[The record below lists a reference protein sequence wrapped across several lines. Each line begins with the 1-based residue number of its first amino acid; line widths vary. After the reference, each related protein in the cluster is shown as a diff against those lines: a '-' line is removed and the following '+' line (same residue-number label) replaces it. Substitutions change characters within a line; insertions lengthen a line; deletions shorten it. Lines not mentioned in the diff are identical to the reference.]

1 MVLWPLNRW
10 RKSPETPLYFYIL
23 QENIK
28 GTRKCSFCT
37 QKCIFSCL
45 RFGSFKNFSYLCSA
59 KEIQQIPEKQ
69 PPLPHFRHP
78 ITLQLP
84 SHRSTVVRRPSP
96 SSLYSLQPYIT
107 RVLWLIDT
115 KAPLS
120 SRPREVALCLT
131 AGLDLRK
138 EDAINKYRP
147 QRGRTATQKA
157 NSFIWFMV
165 MCDIFEVVPSHI
177 YTFRGSRPAVMY
189 MWPLRGPCA
198 SSYIIPQKLM
208 NN

>member
-138 EDAINKYRP
+138 EDAINKYPR
-147 QRGRTATQKA
+147 
-157 NSFIWFMV
+157 
-165 MCDIFEVVPSHI
+165 IFTHSAGQDPRYRACLQCKRSTSLYPTEHAFFPNWAHLCIEWSIALYPTEHSSTPSLHI
-177 YTFRGSRPAVMY
+177 DSN
-189 MWPLRGPCA
+189 L
-198 SSYIIPQKLM
+198 
-208 NN
+208 

>member
-1 MVLWPLNRW
+1 MVVCMGLQIAWNTFVL
-10 RKSPETPLYFYIL
+10 YIL

-28 GTRKCSFCT
+28 RTRKCSFCPR
-37 QKCIFSCL
+37 KCCFSCL
-45 RFGSFKNFSYLCSA
+45 RFGSFKIFSYLCSA

-84 SHRSTVVRRPSP
+84 SHRATVARRPSP

-120 SRPREVALCLT
+120 SRPR
-131 AGLDLRK
+131 
-138 EDAINKYRP
+138 
-147 QRGRTATQKA
+147 RGRTMLNRRSWPAEGRCHKQI
-157 NSFIWFMV
+157 S
-165 MCDIFEVVPSHI
+165 SHI
-177 YTFRGSRPAVMY
+177 YTFRGSRPAVMH

-198 SSYIIPQKLM
+198 SSYIIPPKI
-208 NN
+208 NE